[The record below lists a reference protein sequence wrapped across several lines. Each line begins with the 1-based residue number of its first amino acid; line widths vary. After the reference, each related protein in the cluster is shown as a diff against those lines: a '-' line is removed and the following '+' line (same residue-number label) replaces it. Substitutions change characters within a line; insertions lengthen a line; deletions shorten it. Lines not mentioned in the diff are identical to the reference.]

1 MICCTRN
8 TSTST
13 STSTPNTMKTIAARA
28 IPARLSAIFGTIFI
42 GLGVLGMAGCALPDK
57 PVRGKMYD
65 FGPGPLAT
73 KAVQNAPRLPPL
85 VISDVASGGG
95 ALDNM
100 AVLYRLGY
108 TNSQQLMPYASARW
122 TTPPYQLVRLRLREQ
137 LGQQRLVFHARE
149 SSALNRDAN
158 GNLPLMLRV
167 ELLEF
172 SQYFNTPQDSFG
184 LVRMQVS
191 AVDMTAGGEKIK
203 AQRMVTVQ
211 KPAATP
217 DAPGGVRALTEATD
231 AAIEEINQWLQTLPP
246 R

>member
-1 MICCTRN
+1 MTPVTRN
-8 TSTST
+8 TSS
-13 STSTPNTMKTIAARA
+13 PYTMKSIARHVQ
-28 IPARLSAIFGTIFI
+28 PARLIAVFGTILI
-42 GLGVLGMAGCALPDK
+42 GLGALSMAGCALPDK

-65 FGPGPLAT
+65 FGPGPLT
-73 KAVQNAPRLPPL
+73 SKAVQDAPRLPPL
-85 VISDVASGGG
+85 VINDVASSGG

-108 TNSQQLMPYASARW
+108 ANTQQLMPYAGARW
-122 TTPPYQLVRLRLREQ
+122 TTPPYQLVRQRLREQ

-149 SSALNRDAN
+149 NSALNRDAN

-172 SQYFNTPQDSFG
+172 SHYFNTPQDSFG

-203 AQRMVTVQ
+203 AQRMVTAQ
-211 KPAATP
+211 KAAVTP

-231 AAIEEINQWLQTLPP
+231 AAIEEINQWLQAMPT